1 MSDIDNVA
9 NQIEAILIASPEPLS
24 KGEISARLNTDIK
37 EVSKALKHLEKRYQ
51 GTALEVKN
59 YGKKYKIVVREEY
72 SELAYRYS
80 ELELTKGELEIL
92 AYIFR
97 NKKVYLTQIRRLRG
111 PKAIEEISHLEKI
124 GYVKLEKSGR
134 YNVLKLTRLFMKK
147 FGKELE
153 KALKE
158 NGIQS
163 RIENIKPENQNEIQQ
178 EKNQESKNEQWGENS

>member
-153 KALKE
+153 KAIKE

>member
-178 EKNQESKNEQWGENS
+178 EKNQESKNEQRGENS

>member
-24 KGEISARLNTDIK
+24 KGEISARLNIDIK